1 MKFDRRTGTAI
12 FSMLAV
18 AAAAI
23 IYFAVLPHD
32 RPVFKT
38 AFPVM
43 GTVAEISVYSEKELN
58 TAFKLCKNEFDA
70 VNRIC
75 SLFSAESELS
85 RINANAF
92 DAPVKCS
99 DEMWYLLMRSKEAFI
114 ESGGKFDI
122 TVKPLMDLWGFYRKR
137 DSEPSKEEIDA
148 VMKKVGFDKLIFDEK
163 EKTIRFSVPEM
174 ALDMGGIA
182 KGYAVDRAAE
192 ALIANGIN
200 SGVIDLGGNLKLLPV
215 APEYKTFYHIGIKN
229 PANKSEILPEAEKV
243 LPGTAVSTSGHYE
256 RFVIYNGVR
265 RSHIISVET
274 GYPVSGSAVTV
285 FAPKAVDADIFSTV
299 CTIGGKDI
307 AEKLKKKYPE
317 IKIIFAR

>member
-1 MKFDRRTGTAI
+1 MKFQRRIGTAL
-12 FSMLAV
+12 FSVLTV

-32 RPVFKT
+32 RPVFQT
-38 AFPVM
+38 AFPIM
-43 GTVAEISVYSEKELN
+43 GTVAEISVYSEKELD

-75 SLFSAESELS
+75 SLYSAESELS
-85 RINANAF
+85 RINADAF

-99 DEMWYLLMRSKEAFI
+99 NEMWYLLMRSKEAFI

-137 DSEPSKEEIDA
+137 DTEPSPEEIGA
-148 VMKKVGFDKLIFDEK
+148 VLKKVGFDKLVFDEK
-163 EKTIRFSVPEM
+163 EKSIRFSAKGM

-200 SGVIDLGGNLKLLPV
+200 SGVVDLGGNLKLLPA
-215 APEYKTFYHIGIKN
+215 APEDKKFYRIGIKDPEDKN
-229 PANKSEILPEAEKV
+229 ALLPEVQNV
-243 LPGTAVSTSGHYE
+243 LPGMAVSTSGHYE

-274 GYPVSGSAVTV
+274 GYPVTGSAVTV
-285 FAPKAVDADIFSTV
+285 IAPKAVDADIFSTA
-299 CTIGGKDI
+299 CTTGGKDT

-317 IKIIFAR
+317 LKIIFAR